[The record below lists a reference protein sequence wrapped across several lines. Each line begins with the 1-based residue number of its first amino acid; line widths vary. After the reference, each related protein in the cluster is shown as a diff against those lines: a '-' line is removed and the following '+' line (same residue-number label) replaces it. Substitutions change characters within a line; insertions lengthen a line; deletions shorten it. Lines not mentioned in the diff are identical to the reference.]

1 VPCQYLN
8 IVALFFALKQ
18 SQWECL
24 MIMNAMLMGINL
36 GLINVMKI
44 MSRMKKKSDI

>member
-24 MIMNAMLMGINL
+24 MNAMLMGINL